1 MERSPYQK
9 AVRLPGLKGHH
20 GKLMT
25 SRALKTKGIKGVT
38 KLAPS
43 ELRQLA
49 IDFRRE
55 RERERKREREE
66 E

>member
-1 MERSPYQK
+1 MERIPYQK
-9 AVRLPGLKGHH
+9 ALRLPGLKGHH

-25 SRALKTKGIKGVT
+25 PRALKTKGIKGVT
-38 KLAPS
+38 KLALR

-55 RERERKREREE
+55 RERKREREE